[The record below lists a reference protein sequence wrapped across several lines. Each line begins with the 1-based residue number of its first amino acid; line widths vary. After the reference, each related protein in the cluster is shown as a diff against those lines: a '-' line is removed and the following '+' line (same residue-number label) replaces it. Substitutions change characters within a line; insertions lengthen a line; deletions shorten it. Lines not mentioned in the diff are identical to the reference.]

1 MMRRKVFTGSI
12 FTISNVLTAEE
23 CRDAIA
29 FAERRGFEM
38 AIIEAREGPRLDREM
53 RSNDRVIV
61 DDIDMADHLWSRVAK
76 FIPRRRY
83 GRQALGLN
91 ERFRYYRYTP
101 GQRFSWHYDGSFE
114 RDNGEASLLT
124 FMMYLNDGYEGGTT
138 RFEELE
144 VAGKLGM
151 ALVFEHELLHEGA
164 EVTMGV
170 KYVLRS
176 DVMYGPLRQRS
187 RTDSRFD
194 YT

>member
-1 MMRRKVFTGSI
+1 MMRRKVLTGSI

-29 FAERRGFEM
+29 FAERRGFEV
-38 AIIEAREGPRLDREM
+38 ATIEARDGPRLDRDM

-61 DDIDMADHLWSRVAK
+61 DDIDRADHLWSRVGK
-76 FIPRRRY
+76 FVPRRRY

-91 ERFRYYRYTP
+91 ERIRYYRYTP

-124 FMMYLNDGYEGGTT
+124 FMIYLNDGYEGGTT
-138 RFEELE
+138 RFEELA

-151 ALVFEHELLHEGA
+151 ALVFEHEQLHEGA
-164 EVTMGV
+164 EVTAGI

-176 DVMYGPLRQRS
+176 DVMYGPLKARRAA
-187 RTDSRFD
+187 T
-194 YT
+194 